1 MGLSDSISWC
11 AGKLDEFEQSNRRVA
26 DEAKR
31 LRGQSSDLRVAV
43 PDSATT
49 SLFNKFLAPLD
60 DDYAEL
66 NQTGAEILRQ
76 VAPSVKELA
85 EMIPN
90 LSAAATATEAAA
102 EKADSS
108 ALAETRAQ
116 SMTDAASGISVDA
129 ANRAAQARALLASI

>member
-60 DDYAEL
+60 DDCAEL
-66 NQTGAEILRQ
+66 NQAGAEISRQ
-76 VAPSVKELA
+76 VALSIKELA
-85 EMIPN
+85 AMIPK
-90 LSAAATATEAAA
+90 LSAAATATETAA
-102 EKADSS
+102 EQANGST
-108 ALAETRAQ
+108 LAETRAH
-116 SMTDAASGISVDA
+116 SMTDAASRISVDA